1 VRDLLIR
8 TAVAL
13 PVVLLLPSV
22 TPWASRLR
30 FVLCP
35 LLVALALAP
44 HLDGWRAWVVV
55 AIALLAAPLV
65 GRGAHPWQIGAV
77 VLLAWIAGTLV
88 ADAGGAVDAVGAVLG
103 SGDLAVIALGG
114 LGAVFLGG
122 ALVGLLLRSFAL
134 AAGQQPDRSGLANA
148 GRTIGWLERA
158 LVFGLLV
165 AGAPAGA
172 AVVVALKTAARFP
185 HFEDERFAEYYLVG
199 TLLSLGIA
207 AAAGVAVR
215 AALGLELVP

>member
-8 TAVAL
+8 TALAL
-13 PVVLLLPSV
+13 PVALLLPSV
-22 TPWASRLR
+22 SPWASRWR
-30 FVLCP
+30 IALCP
-35 LLVALALAP
+35 ALVALAVAP

-55 AIALLAAPLV
+55 VIALLAAPLV
-65 GRGAHPWQIGAV
+65 GLGVHAWLRGAV
-77 VLLAWIAGTLV
+77 VLLAWIAGVLV
-88 ADAGGAVDAVGAVLG
+88 ADAGDALDAVGAVLE
-103 SGDLAVIALGG
+103 SRAVALVTLGG
-114 LGAVFLGG
+114 LAAVFLGG
-122 ALVGLLLRSFAL
+122 ALVGLLLRSWAV
-134 AAGQQPDRSGLANA
+134 AAGQTTGRSGLANA

-185 HFEDERFAEYYLVG
+185 HFDDEGFAEYYLIG

-207 AAAGVAVR
+207 AVAGVAVR